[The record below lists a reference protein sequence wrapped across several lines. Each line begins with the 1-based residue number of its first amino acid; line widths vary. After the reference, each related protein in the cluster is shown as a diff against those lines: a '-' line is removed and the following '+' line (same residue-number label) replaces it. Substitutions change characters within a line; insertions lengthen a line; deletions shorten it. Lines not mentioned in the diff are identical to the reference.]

1 MRAKDLRACVKDLH
15 ALEAIDESSQIKRE
29 LPFGAVIK
37 KETENYIHNFLKRE
51 ASFALL
57 AWLPAMFL
65 SGNFFHWFF
74 FFFFLIDAS

>member
-29 LPFGAVIK
+29 LPFGAIIK
-37 KETENYIHNFLKRE
+37 KETENYIHNFLKKRE

-74 FFFFLIDAS
+74 FFFFN